1 LTHKVLRPELRHW
14 RVWLAL
20 GIAMLVGIAIVCLIP
35 QQQLPAVGVSDKL
48 EHVAAFGLLSFWFG
62 TIVVRRD
69 LPWVA
74 LGVLLFGG
82 LIEIAQ
88 SLMGLGRSGDWR
100 DLLADGIGIA
110 AGCLLA
116 LSPLYSWVRG
126 FAVRRGWTGP

>member
-14 RVWLAL
+14 RLWLGL
-20 GIAMLVGIAIVCLIP
+20 GIVMLVGIAIVCLIP
-35 QQQLPAVGVSDKL
+35 QQSLPSVGLSDKT
-48 EHVAAFGLLSFWFG
+48 EHFATFGLLTFWFG

-88 SLMGLGRSGDWR
+88 SAMGLGRSGDWM
-100 DLLADGIGIA
+100 DLLADGIGVVLGSA
-110 AGCLLA
+110 LA
-116 LSPLYSWVRG
+116 LSPLYSWMRA
-126 FAVRRGWTGP
+126 FAVRRGWTSP